1 MNHHEFLFIHNLDSD
16 RRMIQIGEI
25 NNFKKHEKNPHN
37 LPKTDQLNS
46 LSLFFLREKDIC
58 LINQISE
65 T

>member
-46 LSLFFLREKDIC
+46 LSLFFLERKIFV
-58 LINQISE
+58 
-65 T
+65 